1 MSVSHPIAYIIEG
14 QELKLSI
21 ALVET
26 EKLILHEQVIPASLE
41 KLRNNIKTEKILQ
54 APVIVDT
61 NSLVILDGM
70 HRVTALKSLGCRYTP
85 VCLVDYD
92 SQEIKLDRWCR
103 TFRGSISIDDI
114 IAQAQRLG
122 VVATLCEDENYDE
135 SKILIV
141 ADGTSYQLIPPLHDI
156 EYEFSIVS
164 KIEAWAINNGVK
176 VGHETYQDAVSHLK
190 QGKLSIILCPPKV
203 NKNQVIEVTQKG
215 KVFTPKA
222 TRHMIPARPMG
233 LNIPLSILQ
242 DPNITVEEANEL
254 LSQHLNRKKLKR
266 IPPGEIIYNRRY
278 EEEVFI
284 FLD

>member
-14 QELKLSI
+14 QGLKLSI

-41 KLRNNIKTEKILQ
+41 KLRNNIKTDKILQ

-61 NSLVILDGM
+61 NSFVILDGM
-70 HRVTALKSLGCRYTP
+70 HRVSALKSLGCRYTP
-85 VCLVDYD
+85 VCLVDYR

-114 IAQAQRLG
+114 ISKALGLG
-122 VVATLCEDENYDE
+122 VNATLCENEGYDE
-135 SKILIV
+135 SKTLII
-141 ADGTSYQLIPPLHDI
+141 AEGTSYQLTFPFNDI
-156 EYEFSIVS
+156 EYEFSVVS
-164 KIEAWAINNGVK
+164 EIEAWAIARGIGVR
-176 VGHETYQDAVSHLK
+176 HETYHDAISHLK

-203 NKNQVIEVTQKG
+203 NKNQVIEVIQKG
-215 KVFTPKA
+215 KVFSPKA
-222 TRHMIPARPMG
+222 TRHMIPARPLG

-242 DPNITVEEANEL
+242 DPNITVVEANEL
-254 LSQHLNRKKLKR
+254 LSQHLNRKRLKR
-266 IPPGEIIYNRRY
+266 IPPGEMLYNRRY

-284 FLD
+284 FED